1 MAGKKGMRHYSKE
14 VKLQAVQMFLGGG
27 KTYAEITEELGIRD
41 PQRIEKWVRLY
52 RQEGE
57 LGLSKPKGRP
67 RKRQDEQSEL
77 EYLRMENV
85 LLKKFHAELRKQ
97 ELAKRN
103 IG

>member
-1 MAGKKGMRHYSKE
+1 MRRSRRSWVY
-14 VKLQAVQMFLGGG
+14 
-27 KTYAEITEELGIRD
+27 EIHSGSRNGCGTFG
-41 PQRIEKWVRLY
+41 

-77 EYLRMENV
+77 EFLRMENA